1 MSETYTKRQHD
12 DTIGGGL
19 FILVVLLIFCIAVT
33 AQCCGCSTVET
44 SEPTYDYAGP
54 DGTLTGVPWELQNYV
69 VEDHDTGVYYFLIT
83 SRDKNHFTLCPRYE
97 ADGTLW
103 TNPLHDR
110 GAEADE

>member
-1 MSETYTKRQHD
+1 MSEIYTQREHD
-12 DTIGGGL
+12 DTIGGCL

-33 AQCCGCSTVET
+33 VQCCGCSTVET
-44 SEPTYDYAGP
+44 AEYDYAGP

-83 SRDKNHFTLCPRYE
+83 SRDKSHFTLCPRYE

-110 GAEADE
+110 RAEADE